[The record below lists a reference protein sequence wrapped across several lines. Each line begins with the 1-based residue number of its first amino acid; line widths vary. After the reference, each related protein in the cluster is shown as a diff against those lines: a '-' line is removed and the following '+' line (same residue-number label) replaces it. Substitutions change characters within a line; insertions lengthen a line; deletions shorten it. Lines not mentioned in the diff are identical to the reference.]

1 VEENLVEDFLI
12 YSALSNLGRQVIKF
26 NSKTDH
32 WFTSFRPNYF
42 HPWLKMKHVT
52 EVLIQYSE
60 ISSENV
66 EILSQTITEEI
77 MYCVQG
83 ISIKPNLSSGINS
96 FTVYATNNYRKL
108 CVHRYDTVEVMYED
122 GLKFVQVHGI
132 INIELGN
139 DRSHI
144 LLIVHPLK
152 KALKSRT
159 DHLLPFDIYTYDFVY
174 QSCQWDVIEPSMI
187 DRPAILMP

>member
-1 VEENLVEDFLI
+1 
-12 YSALSNLGRQVIKF
+12 
-26 NSKTDH
+26 
-32 WFTSFRPNYF
+32 
-42 HPWLKMKHVT
+42 
-52 EVLIQYSE
+52 
-60 ISSENV
+60 
-66 EILSQTITEEI
+66 
-77 MYCVQG
+77 MYCVQE

-132 INIELGN
+132 INIQLGN

-152 KALKSRT
+152 KAMKNRT
-159 DHLLPFDIYTYDFVY
+159 DHLLPFDIYIYDFVY
-174 QSCQWDVIEPSMI
+174 QSCPWDNIEPSMI
-187 DRPAILMP
+187 YRPAILMPCCDRFNGFNASSFSYQMARNLRLWIIPYRSVDANGYDIGDVDEPE